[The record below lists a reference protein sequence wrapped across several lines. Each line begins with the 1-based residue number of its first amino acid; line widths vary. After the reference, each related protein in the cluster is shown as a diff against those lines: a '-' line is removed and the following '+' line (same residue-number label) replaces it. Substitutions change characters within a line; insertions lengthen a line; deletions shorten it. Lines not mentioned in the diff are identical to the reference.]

1 MSKTTH
7 NYSKKLVVLAKNN
20 AKQRMYSS
28 FRKVEETELYFKK
41 KIIRRTLH
49 PKSKCDSYL

>member
-28 FRKVEETELYFKK
+28 FRKVEETELYLKK
-41 KIIRRTLH
+41 KDYQENIT
-49 PKSKCDSYL
+49 S